1 MKIRFLR
8 IFIVLIVC
16 AILFA
21 GCKSAGTVMQTL
33 TTSPAISST
42 SAANTSATTGNPFTP
57 GVLDIPDPLTPVT
70 SPQPGA
76 AVGSP
81 FIPGE
86 VMAALPVFPDASP
99 TTYLDPGFGPPS
111 FPSGQMIYGI
121 TAPGY
126 QSASAQYTATAS
138 VTDILNWYLAELGAL
153 GYTQQGEDDA
163 GNGTVAERS
172 VVFVLPSQ
180 PAISVQ
186 VHVYTV
192 SGSSRGPVFELLV
205 IYTVPLPKPSAENLP
220 GDIQNV
226 KIDYYPGAT
235 NEVIK
240 TFTDA
245 KTLNSLA
252 NEVNALPVAPDVFR
266 SMPIGISPQTLF
278 TLTFHSKSQGDIMI
292 TDVTYDGIHFGD
304 YPLLSDPNNFFQVA
318 VAKIAGIQTN

>member
-8 IFIVLIVC
+8 ILTVLVAS
-16 AILFA
+16 AILLA
-21 GCKSAGTVMQTL
+21 GCNSAGTAAQVL
-33 TTSPAISST
+33 TKPQAVTPA
-42 SAANTSATTGNPFTP
+42 AADTTMTTGIPFTP
-57 GVLDIPDPLTPVT
+57 GILDIPAPLTPIT
-70 SPQPGA
+70 SPQPGS
-76 AVGSP
+76 AVGKP

-86 VMAALPVFPDASP
+86 VMAALPVYPGASP

-126 QSASAQYTATAS
+126 QSASAQYTAPAS
-138 VTDILNWYLAELGAL
+138 VADILNWYLATLGAI

-163 GNGTVAERS
+163 GNSTASERS

-180 PAISVQ
+180 PAVSVQ
-186 VHVYTV
+186 IHVYTV

-205 IYTVPLPKPSAENLP
+205 IYTVPLPKPSAESLP

-226 KIDYYPGAT
+226 KIDYYPGAA
-235 NEVIK
+235 NEVVK

>member
-8 IFIVLIVC
+8 ILTVLVAS
-16 AILFA
+16 AILLA
-21 GCKSAGTVMQTL
+21 GCNSAGTAAQVL
-33 TTSPAISST
+33 TKPQAVTPA
-42 SAANTSATTGNPFTP
+42 AADTTMTTGIPFTP
-57 GVLDIPDPLTPVT
+57 GILDIADPLTPVT

-138 VTDILNWYLAELGAL
+138 VADILDWYLAELGAL

-180 PAISVQ
+180 SAVSVQ

-192 SGSSRGPVFELLV
+192 SGSLRGPVFELLV
-205 IYTVPLPKPSAENLP
+205 IYTVPLPKPSAESLP

-226 KIDYYPGAT
+226 KIDYYPGAA
-235 NEVIK
+235 NEVVK

-245 KTLNSLA
+245 KTVNSLA
-252 NEVNALPVAPDVFR
+252 NEVNALPMAPDVFR

-278 TLTFHSKSQGDIMI
+278 TLTFHSKSQGDIVI

-304 YPLLSDPNNFFQVA
+304 YPLLSDPNSFFQEA
-318 VAKIAGIQTN
+318 VAKMVGIQTN

>member
-1 MKIRFLR
+1 M
-8 IFIVLIVC
+8 
-16 AILFA
+16 
-21 GCKSAGTVMQTL
+21 
-33 TTSPAISST
+33 
-42 SAANTSATTGNPFTP
+42 TTGIPFTP
-57 GVLDIPDPLTPVT
+57 GILDIADPLTPVT

-138 VTDILNWYLAELGAL
+138 VADILDWYLAELGAL

-180 PAISVQ
+180 SAVSVQ

-205 IYTVPLPKPSAENLP
+205 IYTVPLPKPSAESLP

-226 KIDYYPGAT
+226 KIDYYPGAA
-235 NEVIK
+235 NEVVK

>member
-1 MKIRFLR
+1 
-8 IFIVLIVC
+8 
-16 AILFA
+16 
-21 GCKSAGTVMQTL
+21 
-33 TTSPAISST
+33 
-42 SAANTSATTGNPFTP
+42 
-57 GVLDIPDPLTPVT
+57 
-70 SPQPGA
+70 
-76 AVGSP
+76 
-81 FIPGE
+81 
-86 VMAALPVFPDASP
+86 MAALPVYPGASP

-126 QSASAQYTATAS
+126 QSASAQYTAPAS
-138 VTDILNWYLAELGAL
+138 VADILDWYLAELGAL

-163 GNGTVAERS
+163 GNSTVTERS

-180 PAISVQ
+180 PAVSVQ

-192 SGSSRGPVFELLV
+192 SGSSRAPVFELLV
-205 IYTVPLPKPSAENLP
+205 IYTVPLPKPSAESLP

-226 KIDYYPGAT
+226 KIDYYPGAA
-235 NEVIK
+235 NEVVK

-245 KTLNSLA
+245 KTINSLA

-278 TLTFHSKSQGDIMI
+278 TLTFHSKSQGDIVI

-304 YPLLSDPNNFFQVA
+304 YPLLSDPNSFFQEA
-318 VAKIAGIQTN
+318 VAKMVGIQTN